1 VCARSGWEAD
11 ALIQFKNALG
21 LEDADAAEAH
31 VEVGRTIF
39 RMRSETSSRDGE
51 MAERGQFQ
59 KLVFLSNLVF
69 GEAKARFLLPWKRLF
84 NVSDAQVAT
93 PPPRPVLMAPWLVS
107 GLWFLASSL
116 SSWLRATVHMTASP
130 ADQRGV

>member
-1 VCARSGWEAD
+1 
-11 ALIQFKNALG
+11 LIRFKNALG

-84 NVSDAQVAT
+84 NVSDAQVSPPLPLRLFAT
-93 PPPRPVLMAPWLVS
+93 SDRPRDRLPDCHRP
-107 GLWFLASSL
+107 LA
-116 SSWLRATVHMTASP
+116 RF
-130 ADQRGV
+130 

>member
-1 VCARSGWEAD
+1 MVAQRVCSGWEAD
-11 ALIQFKNALG
+11 ALIAFKDALG

-39 RMRSETSSRDGE
+39 RMRSETGSRVGE

-84 NVSDAQVAT
+84 NVSDAQVRSRLT
-93 PPPRPVLMAPWLVS
+93 RRFC
-107 GLWFLASSL
+107 GLGPTQPEMGGKHWGGGGA
-116 SSWLRATVHMTASP
+116 
-130 ADQRGV
+130 G